1 MRFLIFL
8 SFVFFASNGFCSNFQ
23 IKSKIVS
30 DIALENHN
38 SQNSKNEFDDARGR
52 IRFFNN
58 FIFAKN
64 FSLNSQIFLNRFD
77 SEAQKAKRQNA
88 ADGGGDRFFDN
99 HGIILREFNLSYAG
113 ENYNLAVGKF
123 NLNFGRAWVFNH
135 GIWLRDLANQN
146 YRLQEKLGIRG
157 NFSAGNLQKTGK
169 YTLGFVAFT
178 GDSKN
183 FDNAILNQRQSKTKN
198 DIGFSRGLNSW
209 LATLDVDF
217 DFGKKEKLS
226 YHFGYTNQDIS
237 GQNSIIARNQIA
249 NQKSW
254 VATIN
259 YQYPLQNVVL
269 DGLVEFVDVKNFSGN
284 SAISEK
290 YLTASLNLIFNENW
304 SFLNGISRRQNI
316 QNNATGFDEEVFESS
331 LQYSFLK
338 NKFFDLLTIQAG
350 FKNFENNLKTS
361 SETQKSLGLMLRY
374 YKDF

>member
-8 SFVFFASNGFCSNFQ
+8 SFVFFASNGFCADFQ

-30 DIALENHN
+30 DIALENHD
-38 SQNSKNEFDDARGR
+38 SQNSKNEFDDVRGR
-52 IRFFNN
+52 IRLFNN
-58 FIFAKN
+58 FIFSKN
-64 FSLNSQIFLNRFD
+64 FSLNSQVFLNRFD
-77 SEAQKAKRQNA
+77 SDAQKSRRQNA
-88 ADGGGDRFFDN
+88 SDGGGDRFFDN
-99 HGIILREFNLSYAG
+99 HGVILREFNLSYAG
-113 ENYNLAVGKF
+113 ENYNLAAGKF
-123 NLNFGRAWVFNH
+123 NLNFGRAWNFTH

-169 YTLGFVAFT
+169 YNFGFTAFT

-198 DIGFSRGLNSW
+198 DVGFSRGLNSW
-209 LATLDVDF
+209 LATMDVDF

-226 YHFGYTNQDIS
+226 YHFGYTNLDVS
-237 GQNSIIARNQIA
+237 AKNSALARNEIA

-254 VATIN
+254 VAAIN
-259 YQYPLQNVVL
+259 YQYPLQNLIL
-269 DGLVEFVDVKNFSGN
+269 DGLFEFVDVTNFSGN
-284 SAISEK
+284 PEISEK

-304 SFLNGISRRQNI
+304 SFLNGVSRRKNI
-316 QNNATGFDEEVFESS
+316 ENNSIAFEEEVFESS

-350 FKNFENNLKTS
+350 FRNFENNSTAS